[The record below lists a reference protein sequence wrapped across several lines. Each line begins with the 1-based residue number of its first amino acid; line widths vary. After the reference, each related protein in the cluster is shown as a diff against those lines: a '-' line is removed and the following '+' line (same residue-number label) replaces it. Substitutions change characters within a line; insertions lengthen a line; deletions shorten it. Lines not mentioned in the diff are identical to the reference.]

1 MIWANQGSDSSSR
14 EMTDAPSSNW
24 DDEEELKALGR
35 SILTTLCATYYV
47 FRVIHA
53 FATYDIESEF
63 EIDRWKRQFN
73 ALPSHHK
80 ELLSHVPEKCRLAT
94 KAIEVNQFY
103 LKTMLTTTPDDPIP
117 PDPEF
122 RSTSSD
128 VEKVKTQNMK
138 KSSIDLR

>member
-1 MIWANQGSDSSSR
+1 M
-14 EMTDAPSSNW
+14 
-24 DDEEELKALGR
+24 
-35 SILTTLCATYYV
+35 
-47 FRVIHA
+47 IHA
-53 FATYDIESEF
+53 FATYDVESEF

-80 ELLSHVPEKCRLAT
+80 DLLSNVPEKCRLAT

-122 RSTSSD
+122 RSTASD
-128 VEKVKTQNMK
+128 VEKVRKLKNEQNK
-138 KSSIDLR
+138 YKS